1 MYISGEDQMFPIFSP
16 FALFFPLL
24 IVFLVV
30 RAFARCRRPRNDFIP
45 PPSRD
50 SVEERRTGLL
60 RGASQDARIFKLAY
74 KLKGRVTLSDIVV
87 ETGMGMREAEELI
100 ESMVDNAHI
109 RMEIDD
115 KLGTVT
121 YEFPEIIRRF
131 EGES

>member
-1 MYISGEDQMFPIFSP
+1 MGEGFVVFFGFSSI
-16 FALFFPLL
+16 ALFFPLL

-30 RAFARCRRPRNDFIP
+30 RAVSRYRRPRNDFIP
-45 PPSRD
+45 PPGRAEVESRQ
-50 SVEERRTGLL
+50 SAGFL

-87 ETGMGMREAEELI
+87 ETGLNLQDAEQLI

-109 RMEIDD
+109 RMEVDD

-131 EGES
+131 ESGS